1 MPIRGGC
8 GNMNVGAL
16 IISIIIL
23 IIVIILIVMV
33 CCYGYNNNNNNSAVQ
48 NPQALAALAA
58 YKKGVIGNGNMRNPQ
73 NNGNN
78 IYTN

>member
-1 MPIRGGC
+1 MPISGGC

-33 CCYGYNNNNNNSAVQ
+33 CCYYKNNNNTQQPIVQ
-48 NPQALAALAA
+48 NPKALAALA
-58 YKKGVIGNGNMRNPQ
+58 YNRGVIGNGNMQMRRQ
-73 NNGNN
+73 
-78 IYTN
+78 